1 MRALNHFGT
10 FWGLKEEFLS
20 TFRENTPKFGS
31 FGNNKNTKNKE
42 QFQAILT
49 PKKNISC
56 HEIFLHKIVEFG
68 TIQMMIQ

>member
-49 PKKNISC
+49 PKKK
-56 HEIFLHKIVEFG
+56 HKLS
-68 TIQMMIQ
+68 